1 MKNKIEDLSY
11 LATMEIIKAQ
21 SQHQVSKRH
30 GKFKYEND
38 RKFKNKQYRKEVKNF
53 Y

>member
-1 MKNKIEDLSY
+1 MKNHIEDLSFLVSY
-11 LATMEIIKAQ
+11 EIIQAQ
-21 SQHQVSKRH
+21 ARHAVSKRH

-38 RKFKNKQYRKEVKNF
+38 RKFKNKRKEVKEF

>member
-1 MKNKIEDLSY
+1 MKNHIEDLSF
-11 LATMEIIKAQ
+11 LVTTELIKAQ
-21 SQHQVSKRH
+21 SRHSVSKRH

-38 RKFKNKQYRKEVKNF
+38 RKFKNKRKEVKEF

>member
-1 MKNKIEDLSY
+1 MRNKIEDLSF
-11 LATMEIIKAQ
+11 LATIEIIKAQ
-21 SQHQVSKRH
+21 SRYQVSKRH

-38 RKFKNKQYRKEVKNF
+38 RKFKNKRKEVKEF